1 MQTRV
6 LAETMAVVQAVV
18 HPMVAARVDIPADM
32 LPLLLAWL
40 SMLILELD
48 IVKRVSVLLKDIG
61 ATDL

>member
-6 LAETMAVVQAVV
+6 LAEIMAVVQAVV

-40 SMLILELD
+40 SMLILGSGMIDQNLMD
-48 IVKRVSVLLKDIG
+48 FQ
-61 ATDL
+61 A